1 MENKGAEVN
10 KELAHRRA
18 DSFYMVYAAMGAERS
33 LEKLR
38 EVLAGIG
45 LDISLNTLKSYSARH
60 GWVEKA
66 STLPVQPIVESEVI
80 SEMNQRHVA
89 MGKTMQEL
97 ALDGL
102 KNFSARQMTAG
113 EASRLLKVGSE
124 LERLASGGERSKYE
138 VAVEIMNPIV
148 QDICELFVRVN
159 EVLDPDTRKKDF
171 ARGADAI
178 LKNTFG
184 NVFPREARQQP

>member
-18 DSFYMVYAAMGAERS
+18 DSFYMVYAAMGPERS

-38 EVLAGIG
+38 GVLADIG

-66 STLPVQPIVESEVI
+66 STLPVQPIVQSEVI

-89 MGKTMQEL
+89 MGKTMQEVAMKKL
-97 ALDGL
+97 NDYWVREM
-102 KNFSARQMTAG
+102 SAG
-113 EASRLLKVGSE
+113 EASKLLKFGSE
-124 LERLASGGERSKYE
+124 LERLASSDNRSKQ
-138 VAVEIMNPIV
+138 EITHELIIPVIHDIV
-148 QDICELFVRVN
+148 ELFKRVN
-159 EVLDPDTRKKDF
+159 EVLDPDTRRKDF

-178 LKNTFG
+178 VNNRMDDFIASKQG
-184 NVFPREARQQP
+184 A

>member
-18 DSFYMVYAAMGAERS
+18 DSFYMVYAAMGPERS

-38 EVLAGIG
+38 GVLADIG

-66 STLPVQPIVESEVI
+66 STLPVQPIVQSEVI

-89 MGKTMQEL
+89 MKKLNDYWVREM
-97 ALDGL
+97 
-102 KNFSARQMTAG
+102 SAG
-113 EASRLLKVGSE
+113 EASKLLKFGSE
-124 LERLASGGERSKYE
+124 LERLASSDNRSKQ
-138 VAVEIMNPIV
+138 EITHELIIPVIHDIV
-148 QDICELFVRVN
+148 ELFKRVN
-159 EVLDPDTRKKDF
+159 EVLDPDTRRKDF

-178 LKNTFG
+178 VNNRMDDFIASKQG
-184 NVFPREARQQP
+184 A